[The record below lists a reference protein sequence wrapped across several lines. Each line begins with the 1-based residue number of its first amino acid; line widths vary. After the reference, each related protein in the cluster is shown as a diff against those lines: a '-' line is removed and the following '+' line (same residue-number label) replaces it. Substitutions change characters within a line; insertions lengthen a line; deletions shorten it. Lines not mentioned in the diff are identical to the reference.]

1 MTDQAQLLN
10 AVVNS
15 MAEGLV
21 VVDDAGRWLL
31 RNPAATRVGGL
42 AGDLRDLLSSGSG
55 RRATRW
61 RWPSRA
67 RPCATASW
75 SSPALR
81 EPAGS
86 WPSRRRRCPA
96 TA

>member
-15 MAEGLV
+15 MAEGLA

-42 AGDLRDLLSSGSG
+42 AGDLQALLSSGSG
-55 RRATRW
+55 AGQPAGAGPRGRH
-61 RWPSRA
+61 RA
-67 RPCATASW
+67 RP
-75 SSPALR
+75 
-81 EPAGS
+81 
-86 WPSRRRRCPA
+86 
-96 TA
+96 